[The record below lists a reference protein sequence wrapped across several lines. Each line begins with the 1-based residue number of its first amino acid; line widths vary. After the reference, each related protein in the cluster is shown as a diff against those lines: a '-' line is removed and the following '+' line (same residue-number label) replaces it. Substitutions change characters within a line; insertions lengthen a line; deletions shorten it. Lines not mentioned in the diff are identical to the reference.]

1 MSAMNL
7 VNLGRSI
14 LNLQNVT
21 RILRVDQ
28 EQEVIVQFTSGPA
41 HTYRGEEAMLLWQQC
56 AARADQSPAA
66 LALSSDEW
74 MALISAGERMLDQPY
89 GVGAYRHALQRA
101 VDRLGRVKGGL

>member
-1 MSAMNL
+1 MSAMHL

-14 LNLQNVT
+14 LNLSNVT
-21 RILRVDQ
+21 RIMRV
-28 EQEVIVQFTSGPA
+28 EQEVIVQFTAGAA
-41 HTYRGEEAMLLWQQC
+41 HTYRGEEAILVWQQC
-56 AARADQSPAA
+56 VARAEQSPAA
-66 LALSSDEW
+66 LALSSEEW